1 MRLDEMEGYLTSL
14 GGFVFTAISSVIP
27 PVLNL
32 LCFHDSLST
41 KAIVLHV
48 LVIVFCF
55 VFMCIST
62 FFSAYQ
68 LIIKM
73 MK

>member
-1 MRLDEMEGYLTSL
+1 MEGSLTSL

-27 PVLNL
+27 PILNL
-32 LCFHDSLST
+32 LCFHDSLSMQ
-41 KAIVLHV
+41 AIALHV

-55 VFMCIST
+55 IFMCVST

-68 LIIKM
+68 LILKM